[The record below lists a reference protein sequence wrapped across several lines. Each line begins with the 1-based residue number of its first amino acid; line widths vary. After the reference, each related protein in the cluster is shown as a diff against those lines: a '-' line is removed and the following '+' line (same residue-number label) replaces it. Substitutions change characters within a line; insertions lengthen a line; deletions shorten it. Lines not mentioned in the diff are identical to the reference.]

1 VPLVYL
7 LATAAAFDV
16 WERRHDCATM
26 GEGKATDE
34 MDWQCTVQWPCMPIK
49 TGPWQHGMK
58 LISDVADP
66 CQLLDN

>member
-26 GEGKATDE
+26 GEGKAEKRRDGLA
-34 MDWQCTVQWPCMPIK
+34 MHGTVALHAYQDRAAAARNEINK
-49 TGPWQHGMK
+49 
-58 LISDVADP
+58 
-66 CQLLDN
+66 